1 MNKMTGL
8 KVVLAMICI
17 YHVVLGLAT
26 FVSGDLTVK
35 LAKSIFGLNLEM
47 TPQMSYIVQLLGVYA
62 IAFGLVAGLAA
73 ADPLKHPVLLN
84 VIVVLYALRILNKLI
99 SMNQFQQAFGASMA
113 KVWTDVVL
121 LAAFGIAVV
130 ALRPGR
136 SLSAA

>member
-1 MNKMTGL
+1 MNKITGL

-35 LAKSIFGLNLEM
+35 LAKTIFGLNLEM

-62 IAFGLVAGLAA
+62 IVFGVVAGMAA
-73 ADPLKHPVLLN
+73 LDPLKHPVLLN
-84 VIVVLYALRILNKLI
+84 VIVLLYALRIMNKLL
-99 SMNQFQQAFGASMA
+99 SMNQFQQAFGASMT
-113 KVWTDVVL
+113 KVWTDIVL
-121 LAAFGIAVV
+121 LAAFGVAVV

-136 SLSAA
+136 SMSSA

>member
-1 MNKMTGL
+1 MNKITGL
-8 KVVLAMICI
+8 KVVLVMICI
-17 YHVVLGLAT
+17 YHVALGLAT

-35 LAKSIFGLNLEM
+35 LAKAIFGLNLEM

-84 VIVVLYALRILNKLI
+84 VIVVLYALRVVNKLI

-113 KVWTDVVL
+113 KVWTDIVL
-121 LAAFGIAVV
+121 LAAFGVAVV

-136 SLSAA
+136 SMSPT